1 MLINVILLRL
11 SWLSSIFNS
20 FRKLEEVHN
29 NFMDEK
35 DRIITEIYNE
45 SKERARWLQP
55 ELYVFLLKH
64 TGLVTCLSALWCLKM
79 ALSLKVCSVLF
90 LRVNGFKKQTE
101 ILRQKH
107 TEFLEKYKIRNNK
120 EDK

>member
-1 MLINVILLRL
+1 MLINVILLGL
-11 SWLSSIFNS
+11 SWLLNIFDS

-55 ELYVFLLKH
+55 ELYVFLLTH

-79 ALSLKVCSVLF
+79 PLRLKVCSVLC

-107 TEFLEKYKIRNNK
+107 TEFLEKYKIRNNSQ
-120 EDK
+120 DK